1 MLEAGLKNTITLTV
15 TEELTADKVGSGAL
29 KVYSTPM
36 MIAAMENCCLSCV
49 APYLEEGNTTVG
61 TLVNV
66 THDAASPLGAVI
78 EVECSLTAVER
89 RKLTF
94 EVVAKCGEQIIGKG
108 THERFIV
115 NADKFMSK
123 LG

>member
-78 EVECSLTAVER
+78 EVECTLTAVER

-115 NADKFMSK
+115 NAEKFMSK

>member
-49 APYLEEGNTTVG
+49 APYLEEGSTTVG

-78 EVECSLTAVER
+78 EVECTLTAVER

-94 EVVAKCGEQIIGKG
+94 EVSARCADQVIGKG

-115 NADKFMSK
+115 NAEKFMSK

>member
-49 APYLEEGNTTVG
+49 APYLEEGSTTVG

-78 EVECSLTAVER
+78 EVECTLTAVER

-94 EVVAKCGEQIIGKG
+94 EVVARCADQVIGKG

-115 NADKFMSK
+115 NAEKFMSK

>member
-1 MLEAGLKNTITLTV
+1 MLEAGLKKTITLTV

-78 EVECSLTAVER
+78 EVECTLTAVER

-115 NADKFMSK
+115 NADKFMAK

>member
-1 MLEAGLKNTITLTV
+1 MLESGLKNRITLTV

-49 APYLEEGNTTVG
+49 APYLEEGSTTVG

-78 EVECSLTAVER
+78 
-89 RKLTF
+89 
-94 EVVAKCGEQIIGKG
+94 
-108 THERFIV
+108 
-115 NADKFMSK
+115 
-123 LG
+123 

>member
-66 THDAASPLGAVI
+66 THDAASPLGALI
-78 EVECSLTAVER
+78 EVECTLTAVER

-115 NADKFMSK
+115 NAEKFMSK

>member
-1 MLEAGLKNTITLTV
+1 MLEAGLKNLITLTV
-15 TEELTADKVGSGAL
+15 TDDLTADKVGSGAL
-29 KVYSTPM
+29 QVYSTPM
-36 MIAAMENCCLSCV
+36 MIAAMENCCLSAV

-78 EVECSLTAVER
+78 EVECTLEAIER
-89 RKLTF
+89 RKLVF
-94 EVVAKCGEQIIGKG
+94 SVQAKCGEQVIGKG

-115 NADKFMSK
+115 NAEKFMAK

>member
-1 MLEAGLKNTITLTV
+1 MLETGLKNSITLTV

-49 APYLEEGNTTVG
+49 APYLEEGSTTVG

-66 THDAASPLGAVI
+66 THDAASPVGAEI
-78 EVECSLTAVER
+78 TVECTLTAVER

-94 EVVAKCGEQIIGKG
+94 EVAARCADQVIGKG

>member
-1 MLEAGLKNTITLTV
+1 MLEAGLKNRITLTV

-49 APYLEEGNTTVG
+49 APYLEEGSTTVG

-78 EVECSLTAVER
+78 EVECTLTQVER
-89 RKLTF
+89 RKLVF
-94 EVVAKCGEQIIGKG
+94 EVQAKCADQVIGKG
-108 THERFIV
+108 AHERFIV
-115 NADKFMSK
+115 NAEKFMSK

>member
-1 MLEAGLKNTITLTV
+1 MLGAGLKNTITLTV

-49 APYLEEGNTTVG
+49 APYLEEGSTTVG

-78 EVECSLTAVER
+78 EVECTLTAVER

-94 EVVAKCGEQIIGKG
+94 EVASRCADQVIGKG

>member
-78 EVECSLTAVER
+78 EVECTLTAVER

-94 EVVAKCGEQIIGKG
+94 EVAARCADQVIGKG

-115 NADKFMSK
+115 NAEKFMSK